1 MNKNKI
7 LLWLCFNALSLPT
20 FAKEVYPQNMLV
32 NVPVADLRF
41 EPIAADINLTLPT
54 SEETNTLQI
63 TQLLLGEHIIAQ
75 QEYID
80 QGGVTWIKVS
90 ALQQQRFL
98 VPVGW
103 HGYQGWMLKQQ
114 TIKVDEFPTHNLVVR
129 RQLATITTQDSTKL
143 CTVSIGTRLQGM
155 QHSNDMWE
163 IILPDGTKGWIDG
176 RDVYFIDPILH
187 ESMDSIRQTV
197 INTAQTF
204 MGNLYSWG
212 GRSAQNPE
220 IAISSVDCSALL
232 NLSFLTQGLQIPRM
246 SREQFLEAQEIQH
259 GSQLQAGDFV
269 FFASIKKHPFQIDHV
284 MMFIGNGMLLEMTI
298 ADQKLARI
306 IPFQD
311 RIGIPHDQM
320 QSGDIIEEID
330 DQYNVYF
337 GTFFTTHQDLQ
348 LLRDQALQH
357 HY

>member
-1 MNKNKI
+1 MNKNKLFI
-7 LLWLCFNALSLPT
+7 LLCFNALSLPAFT
-20 FAKEVYPQNMLV
+20 TDAYPQQMLV
-32 NVPVADLRF
+32 SVPVADLRF
-41 EPIAADINLTLPT
+41 EPIAADSNLTLPT

-63 TQLLLGEHIIAQ
+63 TQLLLGEHLIAQ
-75 QEYID
+75 QEYVD
-80 QGGVTWIKVS
+80 QDGVTWIQVS

-114 TIKVDEFPTHNLVVR
+114 AINVDTFPAHNLVVLT
-129 RQLATITTQDSTKL
+129 QLASITDTNARKL
-143 CTVSIGTRLQGM
+143 CTVSIGTRLQGA

-163 IILPDGTKGWIDG
+163 IILPDGTTAWISD
-176 RDVYFIDPILH
+176 RDVYWIDPILS
-187 ESMDSIRQTV
+187 ESMDSVRQNV
-197 INTAQTF
+197 INTAKTF

-220 IAISSVDCSALL
+220 IALSSVDCSALL
-232 NLSFLTQGLQIPRM
+232 SLSFLTQGLQMPRM

-259 GSQLQAGDFV
+259 GSQLQPGDFV

-298 ADQKLARI
+298 AGKRIARM
-306 IPFQD
+306 IPFQE
-311 RIGIPHDQM
+311 RIGISHEQM

-348 LLRDQALQH
+348 LLRDHALQNN
-357 HY
+357 Y